1 MALPARRNQGGSM
14 TMPRQHPLDQFHQAF
29 ESLFD
34 RFFGNF
40 PMMAG
45 QDSGSMRMW
54 DFGVTENDKEI
65 TVRAEM
71 PGFEENEIDVQL
83 NNDMLTIRAEKEQ
96 KGDGR
101 EEYRSFYRTV
111 TLPAGVDAEKAQA
124 TYRNG
129 VLELHFP
136 RPEGVQARRIQVRGQ
151 RNGNGHQGGGETA
164 RNEAAAGQQGEAA
177 KAAPKKG
184 KK

>member
-1 MALPARRNQGGSM
+1 M

-29 ESLFD
+29 DTLFD
-34 RFFGNF
+34 RFFGSF
-40 PMMAG
+40 PTLGG
-45 QDSGSMRMW
+45 QESGSMRLW

-83 NNDMLTIRAEKEQ
+83 NNDRLTIRAEKEQ

-101 EEYRSFYRTV
+101 EEYRSFFRTV

-136 RPEGVQARRIQVRGQ
+136 RPEGAQAKRIQIQGQ
-151 RNGNGHQGGGETA
+151 RNGNGPHAGSQTWS
-164 RNEAAAGQQGEAA
+164 EATAGQQGDAA
-177 KAAPKKG
+177 KAAPQKG
-184 KK
+184 TT

>member
-1 MALPARRNQGGSM
+1 M
-14 TMPRQHPLDQFHQAF
+14 TMPPQHPLEQFHQAF

-40 PMMAG
+40 PMLSG
-45 QDSGSMRMW
+45 QDFGPTRLW
-54 DFGVTENDKEI
+54 DFGVTENDKEV

-96 KGDGR
+96 KGGSR

-111 TLPAGVDAEKAQA
+111 TLPSGVDAEKAQA
-124 TYRNG
+124 TYHNG

-136 RPEGVQARRIQVRGQ
+136 RPEGAQAKRIQVQGQ
-151 RNGNGHQGGGETA
+151 RNGNAHQAT
-164 RNEAAAGQQGEAA
+164 AGQQGETA
-177 KAAPKKG
+177 KVPPQKG